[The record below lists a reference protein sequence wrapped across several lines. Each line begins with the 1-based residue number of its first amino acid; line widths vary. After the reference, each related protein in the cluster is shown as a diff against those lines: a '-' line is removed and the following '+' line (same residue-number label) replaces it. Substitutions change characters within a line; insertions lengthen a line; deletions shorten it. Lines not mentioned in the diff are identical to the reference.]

1 MAKAY
6 RCDICGKFYEKTSE
20 TDAKRIKLT
29 LAVAKCADV
38 KIDICDGCYEYM
50 VKYIGMEEKAY
61 WPEAKKEL
69 VTPLKQKEAAAE
81 DAQDTIPVQSGAEHD
96 MQ

>member
-6 RCDICGKFYEKTSE
+6 RCDICGKFYEKTEE
-20 TDAKRIKLT
+20 TVNQRIKLT
-29 LAVAKCADV
+29 LTVARCTDV
-38 KIDICDGCYEYM
+38 KIDICDGCYKYL

-61 WPEAKKEL
+61 WPEEKNEL

-81 DAQDTIPVQSGAEHD
+81 DAQNTIPVQSGTE
-96 MQ
+96 